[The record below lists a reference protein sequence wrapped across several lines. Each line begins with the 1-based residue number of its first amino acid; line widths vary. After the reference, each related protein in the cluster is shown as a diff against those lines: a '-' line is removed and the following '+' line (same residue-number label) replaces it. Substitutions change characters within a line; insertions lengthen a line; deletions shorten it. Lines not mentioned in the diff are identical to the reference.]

1 MYYRDAHAI
10 LIAFSLASNPSFVT
24 LSSWIDEVNK
34 SASKA
39 NALKV
44 IVGLKSDL
52 IDEKEV
58 SFKMA

>member
-10 LIAFSLASNPSFVT
+10 LIAFSLTSISSFN
-24 LSSWIDEVNK
+24 SMNSWIDEVNK
-34 SASKA
+34 SGSKA
-39 NALKV
+39 NALKI

-52 IDEKEV
+52 IDQKEV